1 METKNLTALEDYI
14 NKVYTIVLLAVPG
27 ACQAAGVL
35 YSVEKLIGLFPTV
48 NWWMLILFDITCL
61 LYLAIA
67 IFFIRTGY
75 HEKIVIPQK
84 LKHCKIFLVVIMFT
98 QFNFILYMIP
108 STEFWAFAFLFTV
121 ATALFLDSRMVVI
134 TSIEIALSLA
144 VSWILRSDILL
155 PAKDALFVP
164 NMVNRCVCVVLSLGF
179 IWLFTWLSQRFLVNA
194 KKDEMAK
201 NNDRVQNMLHSVS
214 ELSEKLVK
222 AGDVLEAITSSESA
236 SAEELSATSEHLF
249 SNNTELRDKSEES
262 IINLNELQ
270 RWESLVSQHVT
281 EVENSSKEL
290 LEQSRVNE
298 QRLHSLREI
307 NVKVSESMN
316 STNQVALK
324 LSKAVGEIGVTL
336 NIIGD
341 ISASTNLLALNA
353 SIEAARAGE
362 AGKGFAVVADEI
374 RQLAESSRGTANRI
388 QEINGVV
395 TNAVYNLA
403 GNANNLVE
411 YVNDSILPEFENFV
425 NSGVQYRD
433 NATYI
438 ESVMNEFSAKTDD
451 LRSAVDEIAGSIAT
465 ITNAIEEGANGVAGA
480 AESTQVLVTDMEN
493 ISSRMDE
500 NQEIAA
506 ALQKETDVFKNF

>member
-35 YSVEKLIGLFPTV
+35 YSFEKMIGLFPTV
-48 NWWMLILFDITCL
+48 NWSTLILFDITCL

-84 LKHCKIFLVVIMFT
+84 LKHCKIFLVIIMFT

-121 ATALFLDSRMVVI
+121 ATALFLDSRMVII
-134 TSIEIALSLA
+134 TSVEIALSLA
-144 VSWILRSDILL
+144 ASWILRGDILL

-164 NMVNRCVCVVLSLGF
+164 NMVNRCVCIVLSLGF
-179 IWLFTWLSQRFLVNA
+179 IWLFTWLSQRFLVDA
-194 KKDEMAK
+194 KKDEMEK
-201 NNDRVQNMLHSVS
+201 NNDRVQNMLRSVS

-236 SAEELSATSEHLF
+236 SAEELSATSEHLL
-249 SNNTELRDKSEES
+249 STNTELRDKSEES

-270 RWESLVSQHVT
+270 QWEGLVSQHVT

-290 LEQSRVNE
+290 LEQSKVNE

-307 NVKVSESMN
+307 NGKVSESMN
-316 STNQVALK
+316 NTNQVALK

-362 AGKGFAVVADEI
+362 AGKGFAVVATEVGNLANDTKESLEQVKEVIAKVQQNVSDMTMFVEENSEKLEQQNEYFNEVFAGIRDMINVLHTSIRNIASMGEAHSKQSDVIRSTVQINENIAESI
-374 RQLAESSRGTANRI
+374 RQENTEFSGINDMVENNTKDI
-388 QEINGVV
+388 QEMTEQV
-395 TNAVYNLA
+395 AVLNQMAERIKVLLA
-403 GNANNLVE
+403 
-411 YVNDSILPEFENFV
+411 
-425 NSGVQYRD
+425 
-433 NATYI
+433 
-438 ESVMNEFSAKTDD
+438 
-451 LRSAVDEIAGSIAT
+451 
-465 ITNAIEEGANGVAGA
+465 
-480 AESTQVLVTDMEN
+480 
-493 ISSRMDE
+493 
-500 NQEIAA
+500 QE
-506 ALQKETDVFKNF
+506 